1 MRPRPESYLGLCSL
15 CIAICLH
22 EHDIDHKT
30 KVVTRDTRN
39 GDSEKNEFNIQIK
52 ADMGQTSAQLQ
63 LKSNFFH
70 SNCLLKFNLPQKG
83 TFMPWTFFILFKTYG
98 GLFQKPLYCP

>member
-1 MRPRPESYLGLCSL
+1 MSYLWLSSL

-22 EHDIDHKT
+22 DIDRKT
-30 KVVTRDTRN
+30 KAVTRDTRN

-63 LKSNFFH
+63 LK
-70 SNCLLKFNLPQKG
+70 
-83 TFMPWTFFILFKTYG
+83 PWTFFILFKTYG
-98 GLFQKPLYCP
+98 GLFQKPL